1 MSLQAGKY
9 ILYNKEDSKNLAIQ
23 IANDIKP
30 GNIITFSGDLG
41 AGKTFFCRQII
52 KQLCGSET
60 NVTSPTFNLLQ
71 IYDWNDCSIYHYDLY
86 RLKNP
91 SEIYELGIEEA
102 MTANVCL
109 IEWPELIDGIL
120 PNDTIAINIEIVDDN
135 KRRVFVK
142 YK

>member
-9 ILYNKEDSKNLAIQ
+9 ILYNEEDSKNLAIQ
-23 IANDIKP
+23 IANEIKP

-41 AGKTFFCRQII
+41 AGKTFLCRQII
-52 KQLCGSET
+52 KQLCGPET

-109 IEWPELIDGIL
+109 IEWPELIKAIL
-120 PNDTIAINIEIVDDN
+120 PNDIIAINIEIVDDN